1 MRHIRFRRAGALA
14 LGLLVATAGLAF
26 ADSVP
31 ADGDA
36 LAVGNQN
43 LIDLGE
49 RAPGEVVTHDVTF
62 SLVCGSVSHAD
73 AGQTITVQASSF
85 SAPLNGALAATS
97 ATIGP
102 VPTTWPVDGEGCP
115 SPNPTLASNGSS
127 TVTVTMPT
135 TPGNGYIFT
144 VMYARVGT
152 TGLSGGT
159 AISFQAEVVG
169 NTPPTLSLPGSLTVE
184 GTSTGGATIAYAAA
198 ATDAEDEPDPAA
210 VCAPAS
216 GSFFALG
223 TTVVSCWVT
232 DTGGLSASGAFDVTV
247 QDTTAPTLAGVPGAV
262 DLVTADPA
270 GATLTYAVPTA
281 SDAVDDSVAVS
292 CLPASGSF
300 VPLGASTVT
309 CTATDDSGNVGSA
322 SFPVSVTFDPGVAWS
337 AEWDTPIAGRPAS
350 LDANHGRTVPIKVD
364 LFADGTKVT
373 SAAASLRI
381 APCGGGDAKAVGL
394 AWSAGRWGAHL
405 DTALLAPG
413 CHIVTAVADG
423 NDAGS
428 FVLRLRGSDTA
439 GVPANAPKGVAKG
452 SASRSGR

>member
-1 MRHIRFRRAGALA
+1 MRHIRIRRAGAIALA
-14 LGLLVATAGLAF
+14 LVVVTAGIAF

-36 LAVGNQN
+36 LAAGNQN

-49 RAPGEVVTHDVTF
+49 RAPGEVVTHDVAFT
-62 SLVCGSVSHAD
+62 LVCGTITHAD

-115 SPNPTLASNGSS
+115 TPNPTLAGNGSS
-127 TVTVTMPT
+127 TVTLTMPT
-135 TPGNGYIFT
+135 TPGEGYIFT

-169 NTPPTLSLPGSLTVE
+169 NTPPTLSLPTPLTVE
-184 GTSTGGATIAYAAA
+184 GSTTGGAAVAYTAA
-198 ATDAEDEPDPAA
+198 ATDTEDDPDPTP

-216 GSFFALG
+216 GSFFPLG

-247 QDTTAPTLAGVPGAV
+247 QDTTAPTLAGVPG
-262 DLVTADPA
+262 DISLVTSDPA
-270 GATLTYAVPTA
+270 GTTLTYSPPTA
-281 SDAVDDSVAVS
+281 SDAVDASVAVA
-292 CLPASGSF
+292 CAPASGSF
-300 VPLGASTVT
+300 VALGASTVT
-309 CTATDDSGNVGSA
+309 CTAVDDSGNQVTA
-322 SFPVSVTFDPGVAWS
+322 SFAVSVAYEAGVDWS
-337 AEWDTPIAGRPAS
+337 AAWDTPIAGSPAF
-350 LDANHGRTVPIKVD
+350 LDANHGRTVPVKVD
-364 LFADGTKVT
+364 ILANGVDVT
-373 SAAASLRI
+373 TGAAWLRI
-381 APCGGGDAKAVGL
+381 VPCGGGDAKTVGL
-394 AWSAGRWGAHL
+394 AWSSGRWGAHL
-405 DTALLAPG
+405 DTSQLSAG
-413 CHIVTAVADG
+413 CHVVTAVADG

-428 FVLRLRGSDTA
+428 FVLQLRGGD
-439 GVPANAPKGVAKG
+439 PAQASAKAPKG
-452 SASRSGR
+452 SARR